1 MDVMVNGKSMELADG
16 TTAAGLLERLQI
28 HPERVVVE
36 VNLAIVKRGQLPST
50 ALKTGDQ
57 VEIVHFVGGGSTV
70 KGEWR
75 KIS

>member
-50 ALKTGDQ
+50 TLKTGDQ
-57 VEIVHFVGGGSTV
+57 VEIVHFVGGGA
-70 KGEWR
+70 
-75 KIS
+75 